1 MMRKPNGYGSVK
13 KLTGNRRRPFVFL
26 ISIEGK
32 QKPLA
37 YFTTQIEA
45 EIYAADYNKKHN
57 NKILSGHEIT
67 FAELYYRWLPFHTD
81 KYQPV
86 KTTLCSY
93 KVAFQHCLALHEMPL
108 RKIKYHH
115 LQSVIDDVK
124 RKGLSYSSCKKIRSL
139 LSLMFKYGIMMEYCN
154 KNYASLLNLGRNK
167 TVRPHKPFTRQKIN
181 KLWNSLNTAGIDSIL
196 ILIYTG
202 MRVGELLNLT
212 KDNVY
217 LRQKYLKITRSKTL
231 SGLRNIPIHDRIFPL
246 ICHRMSTAG
255 KYLISDEKG
264 NPYNYSKYRTLWS
277 KLMKQINA
285 KYSTHDCRHTCAT
298 LLDNAEANPNAK
310 RRILG
315 HSSGDVTDKTY
326 THKNLK
332 QLRKAINKIK

>member
-1 MMRKPNGYGSVK
+1 MRKPNGYGSVK

-26 ISIEGK
+26 VSKEGK

-37 YFTTQIEA
+37 YFSTQTEA

-57 NKILSGHEIT
+57 NKILSGHQIT

-81 KYQPV
+81 KYLPA
-86 KTTLCSY
+86 KTTIYSY
-93 KVAFQHCLALHEMPL
+93 KIAFQHCMPLHEMPL
-108 RKIKYHH
+108 KNIKYYH
-115 LQSVIDDVK
+115 LQTVIDDVK

-139 LSLMFKYGIMMEYCN
+139 LSLMFKYGIMMEYCD

-167 TVRPHKPFTRQKIN
+167 AIRPHKPFTRQKIN
-181 KLWNSLNTAGIDSIL
+181 KLWSNLEVEGTDTVL

-217 LRQKYLKITRSKTL
+217 LRQKYLKITKSKTL
-231 SGLRNIPIHDRIFPL
+231 SGLRSIPIHDKIFPL
-246 ICHRMSTAG
+246 IRRRMNTTG
-255 KYLISDEKG
+255 KYLITDKQG
-264 NPYNYSKYRTLWS
+264 NPYNYSRYRTLWN

-285 KYSTHDCRHTCAT
+285 KYTTHDCRHTCAT

-315 HSSGDVTDKTY
+315 HSDGDVTDKTY

-332 QLRKAINKIK
+332 QLRKAINKIR

>member
-1 MMRKPNGYGSVK
+1 MRKPNGYGSIK

-26 ISIEGK
+26 VSQEGK
-32 QKPLA
+32 QRPLA
-37 YFTTQIEA
+37 YFCTQIEA

-81 KYQPV
+81 KYQPA

-124 RKGLSYSSCKKIRSL
+124 RKGLSYSSCKKVRSL

-154 KNYASLLNLGRNK
+154 KNYAALLNLGKNK
-167 TVRPHKPFTRQKIN
+167 SVRPHKPFTRQKIN
-181 KLWNSLNTAGIDSIL
+181 RLWNNINMPGVDTVL

-212 KDNVY
+212 TDDIY
-217 LRQKYLKITRSKTL
+217 LRQKYIKITKSKTK
-231 SGLRNIPIHDRIFPL
+231 SGLRSIPIHEKILPL
-246 ICHRMSTAG
+246 IVARMQNATG
-255 KYLISDEKG
+255 KFLISNHNGKA
-264 NPYNYSKYRTLWS
+264 YNYSTYRQLWN
-277 KLMKQINA
+277 KIMQQIHA
-285 KYSTHDCRHTCAT
+285 KHTTHDCRHTCAT
-298 LLDNAEANPNAK
+298 LLDNAEANENAK

-315 HSSGDVTDKTY
+315 HATGDVTDIVY

-332 QLRKAINKIK
+332 QLRKAMNKIK

>member
-1 MMRKPNGYGSVK
+1 MRKPNGYGSVK

-37 YFTTQIEA
+37 YFATQVEA

-57 NKILSGHEIT
+57 NKILSGHQIT
-67 FAELYYRWLPFHTD
+67 FSELYYRWLPFHTD
-81 KYQPV
+81 KYQPA

-93 KVAFQHCLALHEMPL
+93 KVAFQHCLPLHEMPL
-108 RKIKYHH
+108 RNIKYHH
-115 LQSVIDDVK
+115 LQQIIDDVK

-154 KNYASLLNLGRNK
+154 KNYANLLNLGRNK
-167 TVRPHKPFTRQKIN
+167 AIRPHKPFTRQKIN
-181 KLWNSLNTAGIDSIL
+181 KLWNSLDTAGIDSIL

-212 KDNVY
+212 KDNIY

-285 KYSTHDCRHTCAT
+285 KYTTHDCRHTCAT

-315 HSSGDVTDKTY
+315 HSDGDVTDKTY

>member
-1 MMRKPNGYGSVK
+1 MRKPNGYGSVK

-26 ISIEGK
+26 VSKEGK

-37 YFTTQIEA
+37 YFATQTEA

-67 FAELYYRWLPFHTD
+67 FAELYYRWLPFHID
-81 KYQPV
+81 KYQPA
-86 KTTLCSY
+86 KTTINSY
-93 KVAFQHCLALHEMPL
+93 KVAFQHCLPLHEMTL
-108 RKIKYHH
+108 KNIKYYH
-115 LQSVIDDVK
+115 LQQIIDDTK

-139 LSLMFKYGIMMEYCN
+139 ISLMFKYGIMMEYCN
-154 KNYASLLNLGRNK
+154 KNYANLLNLGKNK
-167 TVRPHKPFTRQKIN
+167 AIRPHKPFTRQKIN
-181 KLWNSLNTAGIDSIL
+181 KLWSNIDVEGVDTVL

-212 KDNVY
+212 KDNIY
-217 LRQKYLKITRSKTL
+217 MRQKYIKITKSKTK
-231 SGLRNIPIHDRIFPL
+231 SGLRAIPIHDKIFPL
-246 ICHRMSTAG
+246 IYNRMNMPG
-255 KYLISDEKG
+255 KYLICQYDEK
-264 NPYNYSKYRTLWS
+264 PYNYSKYRTLWN
-277 KLMKQINA
+277 KIMQQINA
-285 KYSTHDCRHTCAT
+285 KHHSTHDCRHTCAT
-298 LLDNAEANPNAK
+298 LLDNAEANENAK

-315 HSSGDVTDKTY
+315 HATGDVTDTVY

>member
-1 MMRKPNGYGSVK
+1 MRKPNGYGSVK

-37 YFTTQIEA
+37 YFATQVEA
-45 EIYAADYNKKHN
+45 EIYATDYNKKHN
-57 NKILSGHEIT
+57 NKILSGHQIT
-67 FAELYYRWLPFHTD
+67 FSELYYRWLPFHTD
-81 KYQPV
+81 KYQPA

-93 KVAFQHCLALHEMPL
+93 KVAFQHCLPLHEMP
-108 RKIKYHH
+108 
-115 LQSVIDDVK
+115 
-124 RKGLSYSSCKKIRSL
+124 
-139 LSLMFKYGIMMEYCN
+139 
-154 KNYASLLNLGRNK
+154 
-167 TVRPHKPFTRQKIN
+167 
-181 KLWNSLNTAGIDSIL
+181 
-196 ILIYTG
+196 
-202 MRVGELLNLT
+202 
-212 KDNVY
+212 
-217 LRQKYLKITRSKTL
+217 
-231 SGLRNIPIHDRIFPL
+231 LRNIPIHDRIFPL
-246 ICHRMSTAG
+246 ICHRMNIAG

-264 NPYNYSKYRTLWS
+264 NPYNYSKYRTLWN

>member
-1 MMRKPNGYGSVK
+1 MRKPNGYGSVK

-26 ISIEGK
+26 VSKEGK

-37 YFTTQIEA
+37 YFSTQTEA

-57 NKILSGHEIT
+57 NKILSGHQIT

-81 KYQPV
+81 KYLPA
-86 KTTLCSY
+86 KTTIYSY
-93 KVAFQHCLALHEMPL
+93 KIAFQHCMPLHEMPL
-108 RKIKYHH
+108 KNIKYYH
-115 LQSVIDDVK
+115 LQTVIDDVK

-139 LSLMFKYGIMMEYCN
+139 LSLMFKYGIMMEYCD

-167 TVRPHKPFTRQKIN
+167 AIRPHKPFTRQKIN
-181 KLWNSLNTAGIDSIL
+181 KLWSNLEVEGTDTVL

-217 LRQKYLKITRSKTL
+217 LRQKYLKITKSKTL
-231 SGLRNIPIHDRIFPL
+231 SGLRSIPIHDKIFSL
-246 ICHRMSTAG
+246 IRRRMNTTG
-255 KYLISDEKG
+255 KYLITDKQG
-264 NPYNYSKYRTLWS
+264 NPYNYSRYRTLWN

-285 KYSTHDCRHTCAT
+285 KYTTHDCRHTCAT

-315 HSSGDVTDKTY
+315 HSDGDVTDKTY

-332 QLRKAINKIK
+332 QLRKAINKIR

>member
-1 MMRKPNGYGSVK
+1 MRKPNGYGSIK
-13 KLTGNRRRPFVFL
+13 KLSGNRQRPYVFL
-26 ISIEGK
+26 VSVEGK
-32 QKPLA
+32 QKPIS
-37 YFTTQIEA
+37 YFCTQTEA

-57 NKILSGHEIT
+57 NKILSGHQIT

-81 KYQPV
+81 KYQPA

-93 KVAFQHCLALHEMPL
+93 KISFQHCMSLHEMPL
-108 RKIKYHH
+108 KNIKYYH
-115 LQSVIDDVK
+115 LQTVIDDTK

-139 LSLMFKYGIMMEYCN
+139 LSLMFKYGIMMEYCS

-167 TVRPHKPFTRQKIN
+167 AIRPHKPFTRQKIN
-181 KLWNSLNTAGIDSIL
+181 KLWSNLEVEGIDTVL

-217 LRQKYLKITRSKTL
+217 LRQKYLKITKSKTL
-231 SGLRNIPIHDRIFPL
+231 SGLRSIPIHDKIFPL
-246 ICHRMSTAG
+246 ICSRMSVAG

-264 NPYNYSKYRTLWS
+264 NPYNYSKYRTLWN

-285 KYSTHDCRHTCAT
+285 KYTTHDCRHTCAT

-315 HSSGDVTDKTY
+315 HSDGDVTDKTY